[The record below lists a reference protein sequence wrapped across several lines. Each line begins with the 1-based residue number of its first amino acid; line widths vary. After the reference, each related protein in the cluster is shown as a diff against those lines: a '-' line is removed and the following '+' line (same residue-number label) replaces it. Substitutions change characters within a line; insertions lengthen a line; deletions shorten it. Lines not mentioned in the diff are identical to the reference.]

1 METFDRVRR
10 VATRLGI
17 KAGWLKGNPDLHAFG
32 IDPAEQRR
40 MRQAPPTEVH
50 RAFYSHGKRP
60 AHKWAHYLD
69 LYDRYLDRYR
79 GSAVKMI
86 EIGVFDGGSLEMWR
100 RYFGPQASIV
110 GIDINPRCADCV
122 DPPNVVRIGSQADRA
137 FLEGVVAEFGAPE
150 LILDDGSHIAKHQR
164 ASFEIL
170 FPLLQDGGLYI
181 IEDTHTSYW
190 NEWDGGYRRAG
201 TAIEMAKSLVDDLH
215 AWCHHKGSTRK
226 ANEDAESVH
235 FHDSMVVIEKRRRQ
249 RPGQMSS
256 EGGRDA

>member
-1 METFDRVRR
+1 MEALDRVRR

-17 KAGWLKGNPDLHAFG
+17 RSGWLKGNPDLHGFG
-32 IDPAEQRR
+32 IDAAEQRR
-40 MRQAPPTEVH
+40 MRQSPPTEVH

-60 AHKWAHYLD
+60 AHKWAHYLH
-69 LYDRYLDRYR
+69 LYDHYLDRFR
-79 GSAVKMI
+79 GTAVKMI
-86 EIGVFDGGSLEMWR
+86 EIGVLEGGSLDMWR
-100 RYFGPQASIV
+100 RYFGPDASIV
-110 GIDINPRCADCV
+110 GIDIDPRCADRV

-137 FLEGVVAEFGAPE
+137 FLEGVVAEFGAPN

-181 IEDTHTSYW
+181 IEDAHTSYW
-190 NEWDGGYRRAG
+190 NEWDGGYRRRG

-215 AWCHHKGSTRK
+215 SWCHQKGTSG
-226 ANEDAESVH
+226 ANEDVCSVH
-235 FHDSMVVIEKRRRQ
+235 SHDSVVVIEKHRRQ